1 MLKTSISN
9 FCELSQ
15 NSPLYPRALIV
26 SIIMKN
32 IGAIGKPVGTLEI
45 LVHLY
50 RAQKATVTN
59 LIRDAGLNQRTAYSA
74 LSNLLDHDLVCQ
86 EISDRFPLSK
96 YYALTKRGKAVA
108 GHLAT
113 VEKLLVE

>member
-1 MLKTSISN
+1 M
-9 FCELSQ
+9 
-15 NSPLYPRALIV
+15 YPRVLIV

-50 RAQKATVTN
+50 RAQRVTVTN

-74 LSNLLDHDLVCQ
+74 LSKLLDQDLVCQ
-86 EISDRFPLSK
+86 DIGDKFPLCK
-96 YYALTKRGKAVA
+96 YYSLTRRGRTIA
-108 GHLAT
+108 GHLDT
-113 VEKLLVE
+113 VDKLLVEENGKTMKRSKER